1 MLLEFSVTNFFSF
14 KEKTTFSMLA
24 SFDNCLENNFV
35 NVGNEKVLK
44 MTAIYGANASG
55 KSNLFKILGII
66 SNMIRN
72 SNFINPNAMLPIVP
86 FKLDKD
92 TINKPS
98 EFEIKFLIDDV
109 RYVYEFEADSKS
121 I

>member
-55 KSNLFKILGII
+55 KSNLFKI
-66 SNMIRN
+66 
-72 SNFINPNAMLPIVP
+72 
-86 FKLDKD
+86 
-92 TINKPS
+92 
-98 EFEIKFLIDDV
+98 
-109 RYVYEFEADSKS
+109 
-121 I
+121 